1 MAHFAQINENNVV
14 VNVLVVPDDQE
25 HRGQAFLA
33 DDLGLGGTWIQTSY
47 NNNFRKQ
54 YAMIGGT
61 YDSVNDVFIDIRP
74 FDSWSLDENY
84 NWQPP
89 TPYPDDGNLYSWNE
103 DNQRWDLYTR

>member
-33 DDLGLGGTWIQTSY
+33 DDLGLGGTWVQTSY
-47 NNNFRKQ
+47 NNNIRNR

-61 YDSVNDVFIDIRP
+61 YDPVNDVFIDIKP
-74 FDSWSLDENY
+74 FDSWSLDDNY

>member
-1 MAHFAQINENNVV
+1 VAHFAQINENNVV

-74 FDSWSLDENY
+74 FDSWSLDDNY

>member
-1 MAHFAQINENNVV
+1 MAHFAQIDENNVV

-33 DDLGLGGTWIQTSY
+33 DDLGLGGTWVQTSY
-47 NNNFRKQ
+47 NNNIKNR

-61 YDSVNDVFIDIRP
+61 YDPVNDVFIDIKP
-74 FDSWSLDENY
+74 FDSWSLDDNY

-89 TPYPDDGNLYSWNE
+89 TPYPDDENLYSWNE

>member
-1 MAHFAQINENNVV
+1 MRLSFLTLFFVASICVAEAEEKPNIVI
-14 VNVLVVPDDQE
+14 
-25 HRGQAFLA
+25 FLA

-74 FDSWSLDENY
+74 FDSWSLDDNY

>member
-74 FDSWSLDENY
+74 FDSWSLDDNY